1 MQILRNV
8 FKRKLRVIL
17 TISGITI
24 GVFALVMMGSMAERI
39 NLMVSGGTRYY
50 ADKVTVSDASAGMFS
65 IQPVPYAQAR
75 RDQGRARSG
84 RGAGRDSHPARER
97 DDACPSACRP

>member
-8 FKRKLRVIL
+8 FKRKMRVIL

-50 ADKVTVSDASAGMFS
+50 ADKVIVTD
-65 IQPVPYAQAR
+65 
-75 RDQGRARSG
+75 
-84 RGAGRDSHPARER
+84 
-97 DDACPSACRP
+97 

>member
-24 GVFALVMMGSMAERI
+24 GVFALVLMGSMAEKI
-39 NLMVSGGTRYY
+39 NLLVSGGTRYY
-50 ADKVTVSDASAGMFS
+50 SGPAGRHQECIRSGGGIRRDWYLAGDRCGNVIRYASA
-65 IQPVPYAQAR
+65 
-75 RDQGRARSG
+75 
-84 RGAGRDSHPARER
+84 
-97 DDACPSACRP
+97 PSRH